1 MQFTHLFLVYF
12 REAMGAPLFK
22 GDCSFSEHIFSF
34 LFERFTSQHREK
46 NFPPRP
52 TEFKSKMRSVLFLYP
67 ESDSNKARRLMNYYQ
82 GRLGKIADVRGIKNI
97 LVREQDFGK
106 QLRLSECVVL
116 VGTRQAS
123 SLIQNKQQEKDDDF
137 ITFDGKVMHEVFTEN
152 KDLVKNRLLIVHF
165 TERTED
171 DWIPKGFDEK
181 RIFLVED
188 GIVPPD
194 GSPTLTHL
202 EYRIKKVLLGDSF
215 MY

>member
-1 MQFTHLFLVYF
+1 
-12 REAMGAPLFK
+12 
-22 GDCSFSEHIFSF
+22 
-34 LFERFTSQHREK
+34 
-46 NFPPRP
+46 
-52 TEFKSKMRSVLFLYP
+52 
-67 ESDSNKARRLMNYYQ
+67 MNYYQ

-97 LVREQDFGK
+97 LVKEQDFGK

-152 KDLVKNRLLIVHF
+152 KDLVKNRLLVVHF

-181 RIFLVED
+181 RIFHVED